1 MRRLLILL
9 AVFLSLGGLAA
20 PGLIG
25 VQAEQR
31 YREALD
37 GLQQEGLAL
46 VSQKYRRGWFQAQVR
61 SELSYRPA
69 GSVAVPPV
77 RIELHSQIEHG
88 PWTSRGGW
96 LLALME
102 TWVRVDANPLS
113 APLLARVDFSGCGS
127 IRLAPSALRFDGGG
141 PYWAG
146 LEGEIRFDALGG
158 TNAGWLQIAELA
170 WPGPGPG
177 AGGLKGLRLDWQL
190 RQKSAAAPRG
200 ELGLSLAWLAAP
212 HSVVEQSL
220 ELAGLAL
227 RVGLQPNG
235 ELMSLELDTELE
247 ALALGS
253 ADYGPARARLYGDNL
268 APPALA
274 ALWPVLSTGLVQG
287 AMSQPAVRERR
298 RVLALLAQE
307 LLRSDPVIGLEGLQ
321 LMTPDGSVEASLRLR
336 ARGLRWPIDAAQ
348 ALRGLQG
355 VAELRLPEP
364 LARAL
369 VEARTRESLLAA
381 RARRAPAGEAQPA
394 FDPETFERQL
404 AGVVDLQFKAL
415 LNQGLLE
422 PQGERLEARLRL
434 DNGLLRVNG
443 KDLPL
448 GWALR

>member
-9 AVFLSLGGLAA
+9 AVFLLLGGLAA

-31 YREALD
+31 YHKALT
-37 GLQQEGLAL
+37 GLQQGGLTL
-46 VSQKYRRGWFQAQVR
+46 LSQNYRRGWFQAEVR
-61 SELSYRPA
+61 SELSYGPA
-69 GSVAVPPV
+69 GSVAAPPV

-88 PWTSRGGW
+88 PWTPGGGW

-102 TWVRVDANPLS
+102 TWVRVDAKPLS
-113 APLLARVDFSGCGS
+113 APLRTRVGFSGCGS

-146 LEGEIRFDALGG
+146 LEGELGFDALGG
-158 TNAGWLQIAELA
+158 ATAGWLQIAELA
-170 WPGPGPG
+170 WPGPG
-177 AGGLKGLRLDWQL
+177 AGGLKDLRLDWQL
-190 RQKSAAAPRG
+190 RQETAAAPRG
-200 ELGLSLAWLAAP
+200 ELGLSLAWLTVP
-212 HSVVEQSL
+212 HSAAARSL

-268 APPALA
+268 APPVLA
-274 ALWPVLSTGLVQG
+274 ALWPVLSKGLAQG
-287 AMSQPAVRERR
+287 TMPQPAFGERR
-298 RVLALLAQE
+298 GALAPLAQE
-307 LLRSDPVIGLEGLQ
+307 LLRSDPVIQLEGLQ
-321 LMTPDGSVEASLRLR
+321 LMTPDGSVEANLRLR
-336 ARGLRWPIDAAQ
+336 ARGLRRPIDAAQ
-348 ALRGLQG
+348 ALRGLEG
-355 VAELRLPEP
+355 AAELRLPEP

-369 VEARTRESLLAA
+369 VEARTRERLLAA
-381 RARRAPAGEAQPA
+381 RARRVPAGGAQPA

-422 PQGERLEARLRL
+422 PQGQRLEARLRL
-434 DNGLLRVNG
+434 DNGVLRVNG

-448 GWALR
+448 GLALR